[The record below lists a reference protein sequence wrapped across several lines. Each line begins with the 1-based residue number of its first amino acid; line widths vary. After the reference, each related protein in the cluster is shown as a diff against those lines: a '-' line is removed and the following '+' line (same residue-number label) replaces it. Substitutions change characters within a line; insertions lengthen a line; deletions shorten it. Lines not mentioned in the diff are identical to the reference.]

1 MLCAA
6 NEETGKLS
14 VGGTVS
20 SSVQL
25 TLLNDYTDFLLSF
38 LSFQMG
44 LGSNGGPFGAQP
56 YGQGATGP
64 GQQLNPQQQHQN
76 KAALANSLP
85 PFPNELKGA
94 AVTSVPN
101 MVRACCAF
109 SNITV
114 CDTGENCH

>member
-1 MLCAA
+1 MSKRASF
-6 NEETGKLS
+6 KW
-14 VGGTVS
+14 GGAVS

-25 TLLNDYTDFLLSF
+25 TQLNDYTDSLLSF

-101 MVRACCAF
+101 MVRACCTF

-114 CDTGENCH
+114 QLGRV